1 MGAAMD
7 RKLRTRLVEARENI
21 GAQLEQLERDGNSF
35 SQPDC
40 RDVYADL
47 QRELHE
53 IDTLLDAERSTDI
66 EPKTAYEPMVKF
78 YADGIAGNPVRPTL
92 PGRVI
97 GIVSVSFFVLFL
109 AIALLRVWAE

>member
-1 MGAAMD
+1 MD

-53 IDTLLDAERSTDI
+53 IDTLLDAERSTEI